1 MPEKRALI
9 TGVTGQDGAYLSKLL
24 LEKGYKVYGAH
35 RPIPGPNLWRLDE
48 LKIQN
53 QIDFVPMDLLEFSN
67 IQRLFEKIRPTEI
80 YNLAAQSFVSK
91 SFDQP
96 LHTGDVDALGVA
108 RLLEATRTTVP
119 EARFYQASTSE
130 MFGKVLAVPQDEKT
144 PFYPRSPYAVAKL
157 YAHWL
162 TINYRESYGMFAC
175 SGILFNHESP
185 LRGIEFVTRK
195 ICAGLAR
202 WSLTQGAPVALG
214 NVSARR
220 DWGFAGDYVKGMWL
234 MLQQA
239 TADDYVLATGQTHSV
254 RQFAETAARAMGI
267 QLDWQGPEGAEIGAI
282 DRNSG
287 KKVIEIHSSEFRPA
301 DVECTQ
307 GDASKARTNLGWKS
321 EIGFDEL
328 VAMMARAE
336 LARANQN
343 PQIQNPIFT
352 AQG

>member
-1 MPEKRALI
+1 MPDKRALI

-35 RPIPGPNLWRLDE
+35 RPTASPNLWRLDE

-53 QIDFVPMDLLEFSN
+53 QIDFVPLDLLEFSN
-67 IQRLFEKIRPTEI
+67 IQLLFEKIRPTEI

-91 SFDQP
+91 SFAQP

-108 RLLEATRTTVP
+108 RLLEAMRTTIP

-130 MFGKVLAVPQDEKT
+130 MFGKVLAVPQNENT

-195 ICAGLAR
+195 ICSGLAR
-202 WSLTQGAPVALG
+202 WSRSQGAPVALG

-239 TADDYVLATGQTHSV
+239 SADDYVLATGQTHSV
-254 RQFAETAARAMGI
+254 REFAEAAASTMGI
-267 QLDWQGPEGAEIGAI
+267 QLEWQGSEGAEVGAI
-282 DRNSG
+282 DYNTG
-287 KKVIEIHSSEFRPA
+287 KKVIEIHPSELRPA

-307 GDASKARTNLGWKS
+307 GDASKARINLGWTS
-321 EIGFDEL
+321 EVGFEEL

-336 LARANQN
+336 LTRAHQG
-343 PQIQNPIFT
+343 PLRHDPIFT
-352 AQG
+352 GQG